1 LAIAIAKQVTIAIYI
16 DGKNNIN
23 EINMS
28 FCLKLELKSDK
39 KVLVTNSETNQKIE
53 VTLGFLQG
61 LTGDAFLLL
70 VQYKYYELYYNAER
84 VWQRVEH
91 FNPDREAIIEI
102 QIQQEFVRIMNN
114 DAWMKITD
122 YDREMYNKALIW
134 VNNFAPKNSIDRT
147 ALIAAGT
154 GAVVGASTSSLVGG
168 MGVTVGGTAFGVGM
182 LGLATVGT
190 IAGLAVYGMTKA
202 FT

>member
-1 LAIAIAKQVTIAIYI
+1 
-16 DGKNNIN
+16 
-23 EINMS
+23 MS
-28 FCLKLELKSDK
+28 FYLKLELKNDK
-39 KVLVTNSETNQKIE
+39 KILVTNSETNQKIE

-84 VWQRVEH
+84 VWQRVKQ

-122 YDREMYNKALIW
+122 YDREMYNKALVWI
-134 VNNFAPKNSIDRT
+134 NAFTPKNKNSIDRT
-147 ALIAAGT
+147 ALVAAGT
-154 GAVVGASTSSLVGG
+154 GAVVGASTSSLLGGVGIA
-168 MGVTVGGTAFGVGM
+168 VGGTGLGVGM
-182 LGLATVGT
+182 SGLATVGT
-190 IAGLAVYGMTKA
+190 IAGLAVYGMNKA